1 MVNLYYIIFGNRRW
15 CQGEEEEKENKR
27 KHVKMIKI
35 IAVHQIAKVYVK
47 IQKHINCNLLKRKYY
62 L

>member
-27 KHVKMIKI
+27 KHVKMKGPSSIYKMDLWI
-35 IAVHQIAKVYVK
+35 SQ
-47 IQKHINCNLLKRKYY
+47 
-62 L
+62 